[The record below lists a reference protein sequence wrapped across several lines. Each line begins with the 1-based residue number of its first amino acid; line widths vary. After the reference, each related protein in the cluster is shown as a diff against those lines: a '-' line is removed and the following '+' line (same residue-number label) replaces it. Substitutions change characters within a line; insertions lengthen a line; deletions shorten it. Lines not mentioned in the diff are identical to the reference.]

1 MHGQKIRII
10 RELRGFSQE
19 YLANKLG
26 IAQNSYS
33 KIETN
38 RTKLNTEMLT
48 KIADSLEV
56 SVNDILSNQP
66 VFVNFHGDDLPTKS
80 KDGKNNS
87 EVNQINWLEKL
98 LIEKN
103 KEIERLS
110 KIIEKLIG
118 IK

>member
-48 KIADSLEV
+48 KIADSLKFLLM
-56 SVNDILSNQP
+56 IFFQTNQ
-66 VFVNFHGDDLPTKS
+66 FL
-80 KDGKNNS
+80 
-87 EVNQINWLEKL
+87 
-98 LIEKN
+98 
-103 KEIERLS
+103 
-110 KIIEKLIG
+110 
-118 IK
+118 